1 MRIDCCVEAPFH
13 NVRTIGMRS
22 GVAFGLVHPDS
33 AFHAGMR
40 AHDLQNLSRVALE
53 FPHDGRDFADMV
65 AELSKFEFYVTG
77 QYHGVYAAVLAA
89 TPFLPIP
96 GNTHKIEG
104 LLEWAGVDIPFFDP
118 SKKLANQLE
127 MVRDRAAE
135 YQKLRAFVLSSAS
148 LRAADFL

>member
-1 MRIDCCVEAPFH
+1 MRRRDC
-13 NVRTIGMRS
+13 IG
-22 GVAFGLVHPDS
+22 ALAAAGL
-33 AFHAGMR
+33 A
-40 AHDLQNLSRVALE
+40 
-53 FPHDGRDFADMV
+53 
-65 AELSKFEFYVTG
+65 
-77 QYHGVYAAVLAA
+77 AA
-89 TPFLPIP
+89 TPKRRTTVSIHGDMFHINGKPTYA
-96 GNTHKIEG
+96 GRRWKGHKIEG